1 MNDQHEVRAFITDPA
16 LQRRLAKYMVL
27 NVILCRTGTNRH
39 FATKAARSNRP
50 SRKPDAYRNYAK
62 ANNGCRD
69 TPFQGC
75 CSAVPHFL
83 PAVAVSTTHYQQ
95 LLAPPVPRSRCND

>member
-69 TPFQGC
+69 TPFVDDK
-75 CSAVPHFL
+75 AVVLLSRTFYPQFL
-83 PAVAVSTTHYQQ
+83 F
-95 LLAPPVPRSRCND
+95 PPRTINNF